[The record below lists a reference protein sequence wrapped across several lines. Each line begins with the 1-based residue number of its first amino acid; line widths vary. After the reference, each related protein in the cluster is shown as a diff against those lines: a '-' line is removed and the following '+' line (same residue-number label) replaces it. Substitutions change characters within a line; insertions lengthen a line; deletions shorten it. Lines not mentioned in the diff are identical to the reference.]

1 MIKKLLTII
10 VFCSFLIASFI
21 AILPKNSNAIPPFA
35 QKYHFSCAV
44 CHTTFPNL
52 NPFGRAFWRNGFRL
66 PNTNGTPT
74 DATQITKG
82 LSIPNPWPV
91 PIAVSTWISYQHY
104 SNENVSPQTD
114 AFSNMS
120 MVDFGGVFK
129 LYSPFANSL
138 SFFSMNNVGTGTLAI
153 TNAQFWASLNGI
165 GSGFGIPSHLLNLKI
180 GTPNTAA
187 PYFDKQFAFWIY
199 SPTVQAL
206 NVGFGGEGGNLVNSM
221 MAGGFA
227 IYGTTGHNLWY
238 KLTVTNDGGMP
249 SSPAMNAYAAGT
261 GQSNAM
267 EYSYQLKEYYPVS
280 AGQLE
285 FGYYGATIAEP
296 LAVNQVVGTIP
307 VQGSWTNRVIGNGVD
322 VDLANNIYEIGA
334 TYYVQHDSHPYGN
347 PSVAAANFTGV
358 SGNTIGNT
366 HSSNGYSTFELYGRY
381 IFPQFGYGLMLAA
394 EYAQYSW
401 SHKGLQEAFNA
412 GGQIPSTC
420 ASAGLYQ
427 SGAYHENNTAAAC
440 VNGGI
445 QNEFDV
451 LAEYSLA
458 YNAHVYVEYLF
469 TNKSENNTFGTG
481 LAFGF

>member
-1 MIKKLLTII
+1 MTKKLLII
-10 VFCSFLIASFI
+10 AVFCSFFIASFI
-21 AILPKNSNAIPPFA
+21 AILPKSSYAIPPFA

-66 PNTNGTPT
+66 PNTNGTPS
-74 DATQITKG
+74 DATQITEG
-82 LSIPNPWPV
+82 LSMPNPWPV

-138 SFFSMNNVGTGTLAI
+138 SFFSMNNVGTGTPAI
-153 TNAQFWASLNGI
+153 TNAQLWASINGI

-199 SPTVQAL
+199 APTVQAL
-206 NVGFGGEGGNLVNSM
+206 NVGYDGEGGNLINSM
-221 MAGGFA
+221 MAGGFEV
-227 IYGTTGHNLWY
+227 YGTPGHNLWY
-238 KLTVTNDGGMP
+238 KVTVTNDGGMP
-249 SSPAMNAYAAGT
+249 SSPAMNASAAGT

-267 EYSYQLKEYYPVS
+267 EYSYQLKEYYPTS

-285 FGYYGATIAEP
+285 FGYYGAMIAEP
-296 LAVNQVVGTIP
+296 LAVSTP
-307 VQGSWTNRVIGNGVD
+307 AQGSWTNLVVGNGVD

-334 TYYVQHDSHPYGN
+334 TYYVQSDSKPYGN
-347 PSVAAANFTGV
+347 PSVTATSFTDV
-358 SGNTIGNT
+358 AGNVIGNT

-381 IFPQFGYGLMLAA
+381 IFPQFGYGLMIAG

-401 SHKGLQEAFNA
+401 AHKQLQEAFNN
-412 GGQIPSTC
+412 GGQVSATC

-427 SGAYHENNTAAAC
+427 SGTYTEANSGC
-440 VNGGI
+440 VNEGI
-445 QNEFDV
+445 KNEFDV

-458 YNAHVYVEYLF
+458 YNTHVYLEYLF
-469 TNKSENNTFGTG
+469 TNKSQDNTFGTG